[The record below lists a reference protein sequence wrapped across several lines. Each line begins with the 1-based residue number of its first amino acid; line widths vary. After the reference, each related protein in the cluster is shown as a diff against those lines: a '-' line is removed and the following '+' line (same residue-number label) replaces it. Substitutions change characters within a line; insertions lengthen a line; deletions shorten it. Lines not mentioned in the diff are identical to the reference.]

1 MKKLKLITMMLFM
14 MVTTVS
20 FGQTYN
26 EYYFGEDVQLYKNSL
41 LIIDTTSTGNM
52 SYLFYGDLKDCQ
64 TPYNDNVLY
73 PTEKYKFSTDK
84 SKLKNRVFIVDN
96 IIDKTGKEFSGKP
109 NRINA
114 PILIIRDTLTNE
126 IIYFKYDSKYATSSY
141 GFPFLTNTTLPT
153 EYFCNKLQV
162 KVDDFNGETTI
173 QNPYTLT
180 TKQMVYKIIKN
191 SDTTYYLRLTSYGST
206 VNVDGKGV
214 IILFDDGTKFEKPN
228 AKIDVEV
235 GKKDYDYSCFISLTK
250 DEVKLFA
257 TKKISKYRL
266 YIYDTTIN
274 SFTSESLM
282 NYFTC
287 LLK

>member
-26 EYYFGEDVQLYKNSL
+26 KYYFGEDVQLYKNSL
-41 LIIDTTSTGNM
+41 LIIDTTSTGSM
-52 SYLFYGDLKDCQ
+52 SYLFYGDLKYCQ
-64 TPYNDNVLY
+64 TLYNNNVLY
-73 PTEKYKFSTDK
+73 PTKEYKFSTDK
-84 SKLKNRVFIVDN
+84 NKLKKRVFIVDN

-109 NRINA
+109 NRINT
-114 PILIIRDTLTNE
+114 PFLIIRDTLTNE

-141 GFPFLTNTTLPT
+141 GFPFLTNTSLPT
-153 EYFCNKLQV
+153 EYFCDKLQV
-162 KVDDFNGETTI
+162 EVDDFNGETTI

-180 TKQMVYKIIKN
+180 TRQTVYKIIKN

-206 VNVDGKGV
+206 VNVGGRGV

-228 AKIDVEV
+228 VEIDVNV
-235 GKKDYDYSCFISLTK
+235 GGKDYVYRCFIRLTK
-250 DEVKLFA
+250 NEVRLFA
-257 TKKISKYRL
+257 TNKISKYRL
-266 YIYDTTIN
+266 YIYDTTID